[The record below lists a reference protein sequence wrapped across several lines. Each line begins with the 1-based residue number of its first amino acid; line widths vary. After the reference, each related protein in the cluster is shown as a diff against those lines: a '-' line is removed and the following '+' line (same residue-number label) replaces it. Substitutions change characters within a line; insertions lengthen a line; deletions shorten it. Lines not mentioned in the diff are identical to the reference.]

1 MLSRNPTL
9 RASDRSKE
17 QHKIRFPMWVDL
29 DGSKFNIDS
38 AFALRPVGDGSK
50 QCTLFSAGSSP
61 IDGGFLIDLPLEDVF
76 SAIQNARLMEL
87 AGMMEPEPDDQ
98 QTTGSAAH
106 PDEGN
111 DHADDSENE

>member
-1 MLSRNPTL
+1 MGVYASPTQNDNKKQL
-9 RASDRSKE
+9 
-17 QHKIRFPMWVDL
+17 IYLMWIDL
-29 DGSKFNIDS
+29 DGSKFNIES

-50 QCTLFSAGSSP
+50 QCTLFSAGASP

-87 AGMMEPEPDDQ
+87 AGMMEPVPDDQ
-98 QTTGSAAH
+98 QTTGSAH

-111 DHADDSENE
+111 DHENE